1 MMTSREAD
9 SPRDVTRLQNAAA
22 AGGVLGAVA
31 ASSCC
36 LLPLLLFT
44 LGASGPW
51 IGTLVL
57 LAPYQPYFIAVA
69 VGCLGCGY
77 WLSHRSS
84 NRQCV
89 AACSTRSASKF
100 VKPALTVATIL
111 VVAAIAFDFLAPLLN
126 S

>member
-1 MMTSREAD
+1 MTSREAD

-22 AGGVLGAVA
+22 AGGILGALA

-36 LLPLLLFT
+36 MLPLLLLT
-44 LGASGPW
+44 LGAGGPW
-51 IGTLVL
+51 IGTLVR

-69 VGCLGCGY
+69 VACLGCGY

-84 NRQCV
+84 NQKC
-89 AACSTRSASKF
+89 AAVCSTRSARKF
-100 VKPALTVATIL
+100 VNPALVVATIL
-111 VVAAIAFDFLAPLLN
+111 VVAAIAFNFLWPLLT